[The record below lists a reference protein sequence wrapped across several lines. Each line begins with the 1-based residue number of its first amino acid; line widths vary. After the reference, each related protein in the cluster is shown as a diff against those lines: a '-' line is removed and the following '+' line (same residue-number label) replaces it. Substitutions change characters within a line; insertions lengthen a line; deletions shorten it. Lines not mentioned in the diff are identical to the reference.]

1 MARVFPVELIFKLEE
16 KLGKE
21 EAKEFMS
28 AVEQALEEL
37 SILRKLELK
46 DELTKELATKADI
59 RDIKAEIL
67 EIKAELKAQM
77 STEISNLRTEIN
89 AEISGL
95 KEQTN
100 TEISSLR
107 TEISNLRIEMASLR
121 EQMNTEVSG
130 LRAQMNTEMSNL
142 RTDLEKTRTE
152 LNVRID
158 KLEFYV
164 KLMIGI
170 LILAIALYSPVFAE
184 LIRSLIK

>member
-59 RDIKAEIL
+59 KEVRVEVAEVRAEIR
-67 EIKAELKAQM
+67 EVRAEVDRVRAEVAQVKAEL
-77 STEISNLRTEIN
+77 N
-89 AEISGL
+89 A
-95 KEQTN
+95 
-100 TEISSLR
+100 
-107 TEISNLRIEMASLR
+107 RIDR
-121 EQMNTEVSG
+121 
-130 LRAQMNTEMSNL
+130 
-142 RTDLEKTRTE
+142 LEA
-152 LNVRID
+152 RID
-158 KLEFYV
+158 KLEFYI
-164 KLMIGI
+164 KLMICI

-184 LIRSLIK
+184 LIKSLIK

>member
-59 RDIKAEIL
+59 KEVRAEIAEVRS
-67 EIKAELKAQM
+67 EIREVRAEIDKVRAEVAQVKAEL
-77 STEISNLRTEIN
+77 N
-89 AEISGL
+89 A
-95 KEQTN
+95 
-100 TEISSLR
+100 
-107 TEISNLRIEMASLR
+107 RIDR
-121 EQMNTEVSG
+121 
-130 LRAQMNTEMSNL
+130 
-142 RTDLEKTRTE
+142 LEA
-152 LNVRID
+152 RID
-158 KLEFYV
+158 KLEFYI

-184 LIRSLIK
+184 LIKSLIK

>member
-59 RDIKAEIL
+59 KEVRAEVAEVRAEVAEVRAEIREVRA
-67 EIKAELKAQM
+67 EIDKVRAEVAQVKAEL
-77 STEISNLRTEIN
+77 N
-89 AEISGL
+89 A
-95 KEQTN
+95 
-100 TEISSLR
+100 
-107 TEISNLRIEMASLR
+107 RIDR
-121 EQMNTEVSG
+121 
-130 LRAQMNTEMSNL
+130 
-142 RTDLEKTRTE
+142 LEA
-152 LNVRID
+152 RID
-158 KLEFYV
+158 KLEFYI

-184 LIRSLIK
+184 LIKSLIK